1 MTRLQNL
8 IDPPLSL
15 ECLMR
20 GLTGFSLTGIWGS
33 FTIDSKAGTISDF
46 QGVSQ
51 IKMKILPQNN

>member
-20 GLTGFSLTGIWGS
+20 GLTGFSLTGILGS
-33 FTIDSKAGTISDF
+33 FTIDTAGTNGDF
-46 QGVSQ
+46 QGVP
-51 IKMKILPQNN
+51 IRYK